1 MAKQLFYI
9 LFAGVFLILSA
20 CSTNIR
26 EMPGDVIS
34 ADYEGGSDVVVGDG
48 PETTGLDGEGDLI
61 MGTLGDG
68 SLSSGNVVYFGYNSS
83 EVRDDAMP
91 LIASAAEVLVGNPA
105 MQMRLEGHADERG
118 TREFNL
124 ALGERRAQSVRE
136 LIMLQGVSGN
146 QIDVVSY
153 GEEKPAVV
161 SSGEEAWQK
170 NRRVELIY

>member
-48 PETTGLDGEGDLI
+48 SETTGLDGEGDLI

-83 EVRDDAMP
+83 
-91 LIASAAEVLVGNPA
+91 EVLVGNPA